1 MVRRSRPSRALL
13 DRLGVRWVLVAD
25 DPAVLG
31 TTGTLGGSVG
41 TVEATGGLTRVWSGV
56 GIALFEVPQPVTA
69 NAVTD
74 DLRPV
79 VERRAQCRRHRGR
92 RRSRGP
98 AGRALAASPPR
109 RPGRA
114 ALASPVRLAS
124 TRPRAALHWPS
135 MPISLLRLV
144 GLVFALVL
152 VLVAIGRLRRRGAG
166 SRVPATGLL
175 LVGLGLFAVA
185 LFPGSGPSDPGRA
198 RPVGRAARATGH
210 RPRRSRSRSRMS
222 SCSTPSGGPIAPISG
237 SAGSSGRSRR
247 RSSRRRGGETWGGV
261 LVCIPALDE
270 AKSLPAVLAEIPAEV
285 AGLATH
291 VLVIDDG
298 SRDGTADVARAKGAH
313 VVSHPVNS
321 GQGAALQTGYLVAE
335 RLGVEVV
342 VTLDA
347 DGQHDPAQ
355 MERLVEPIVRDE
367 ADFVVGSRRM
377 AEGESA
383 DASKA
388 RDAGITVYTRLINLH
403 RRDRG
408 QRHRQR
414 LSRHPGL
421 PTGRDR
427 LHRGPVPQP
436 GAVAGRGAGRPA
448 GRRRAGHHPPP
459 DGRQLE
465 EGDRPALRPGVPAGD
480 AQDVAAVSVDRNW
493 SR

>member
-1 MVRRSRPSRALL
+1 
-13 DRLGVRWVLVAD
+13 
-25 DPAVLG
+25 
-31 TTGTLGGSVG
+31 
-41 TVEATGGLTRVWSGV
+41 
-56 GIALFEVPQPVTA
+56 
-69 NAVTD
+69 
-74 DLRPV
+74 
-79 VERRAQCRRHRGR
+79 
-92 RRSRGP
+92 
-98 AGRALAASPPR
+98 
-109 RPGRA
+109 
-114 ALASPVRLAS
+114 
-124 TRPRAALHWPS
+124 

-185 LFPGSGPSDPGRA
+185 LFPDLVRPIQDVLGLSGEPLGRLVTVLVVSVAIAYVLLFYALGRA
-198 RPVGRAARATGH
+198 DRANQRVSRLVRALSAAQLEA
-210 RPRRSRSRSRMS
+210 SR
-222 SCSTPSGGPIAPISG
+222 
-237 SAGSSGRSRR
+237 
-247 RSSRRRGGETWGGV
+247 GETWGGV

-270 AKSLPAVLAEIPAEV
+270 AKSLPAVLAEIPTHGRRTARPTSSSSTT
-285 AGLATH
+285 APATGLRTSPG
-291 VLVIDDG
+291 L
-298 SRDGTADVARAKGAH
+298 KGAH

-377 AEGESA
+377 GRGRERGRVEGARRRDHRLHAA
-383 DASKA
+383 DQP
-388 RDAGITVYTRLINLH
+388 H
-403 RRDRG
+403 RRHRG

-421 PTGRDR
+421 PTGGDR

-436 GAVAGRGAGRPA
+436 GAVAGRRAGRPA

-465 EGDRPALRPGVPAGD
+465 EGDRPALRPRVPAGD